1 MYIVIRCKNKNILLN
16 HKNIEMPKFKVADK
30 ERVLLTTIYE
40 IEADSPEDAI
50 DKYVNELAGSS
61 SLIELD
67 QYWNYDDLC
76 RDEIIIKED

>member
-1 MYIVIRCKNKNILLN
+1 
-16 HKNIEMPKFKVADK
+16 MPKFKVADK

-67 QYWNYDDLC
+67 QYWDYDDLC